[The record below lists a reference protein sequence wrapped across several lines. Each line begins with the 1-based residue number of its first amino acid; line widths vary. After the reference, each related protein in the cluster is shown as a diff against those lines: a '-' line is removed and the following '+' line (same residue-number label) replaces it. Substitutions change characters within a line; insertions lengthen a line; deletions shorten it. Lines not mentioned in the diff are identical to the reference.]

1 MSSRGMPVTKR
12 MREERRAR
20 ADKAH
25 EEYNK
30 LTLDQKLAR
39 LPADGAKRQRARLEA
54 LKLASVAKASVKA
67 EETVESTE
75 EAPSKKAKKGKKQS

>member
-1 MSSRGMPVTKR
+1 MSSRVKPVTKR

-54 LKLASVAKASVKA
+54 LKSASTAKAVVKESA
-67 EETVESTE
+67 PVVESE
-75 EAPSKKAKKGKKQS
+75 VDSSKKSKKGKKGS